1 MKEARLSK
9 LVPSKTHF
17 LKSSDS
23 IKNAALTNETK
34 RERESKKQNLNACFK
49 NICILNFV
57 VQQQQRC
64 AFWDPRNAPSLT
76 ILQAM

>member
-23 IKNAALTNETK
+23 IKNAAIYNE
-34 RERESKKQNLNACFK
+34 RERETKPTCLLHEYLHTQFCCTAAAAAAAAL
-49 NICILNFV
+49 CIL
-57 VQQQQRC
+57 
-64 AFWDPRNAPSLT
+64 
-76 ILQAM
+76 

>member
-23 IKNAALTNETK
+23 IKNAALYNETK
-34 RERESKKQNLNACFK
+34 RER
-49 NICILNFV
+49 V
-57 VQQQQRC
+57 
-64 AFWDPRNAPSLT
+64 RNKT
-76 ILQAM
+76 